1 MDFYRVKN
9 SKKLT
14 GIPTSDSQNFH
25 KDKDTETLLLI
36 KNLIRSHFNNKN
48 IMKKNIKRR
57 RKPYTRNKKRCL
69 KTAKKNS
76 FKKNEQK
83 YK

>member
-48 IMKKNIKRR
+48 IMKKKHQTT
-57 RKPYTRNKKRCL
+57 KETLYKKQE
-69 KTAKKNS
+69 KMFKNGKKKF